1 MSGKRVPK
9 EKREAIVADIKAR
22 IKSFRQIG
30 RDHSVSQSTVSAI
43 AKEEGISPTRKR
55 KRTAAAKD
63 VEGTYS
69 RAERVAVADKA
80 LSALDELIASGGLNP
95 REMREATQ
103 ALKQTL
109 DARRAEDLP
118 SPEGEAS
125 AHGRSFAGNAPTY
138 GDLVS
143 LHNDGTPKNIAALFS
158 LRDIETARILND
170 PEGEENAMERLKLA
184 CRAAGLSHVDIPL
197 DAMISMADAEHEAR
211 YPSAPASPEDAEA
224 PEYQGEGRS

>member
-1 MSGKRVPK
+1 MSGKRLTR
-9 EKREAIVADIKAR
+9 EQREAIIADIKAR
-22 IKSFRQIG
+22 IKSFHQIA

-109 DARRAEDLP
+109 DARRAEDFP
-118 SPEGEAS
+118 EPEGDRSPS

-143 LHNDGTPKNIAALFS
+143 LHADGTPKSIAALFS

-170 PEGEENAMERLKLA
+170 AEGEENAMERLKLA
-184 CRAAGLSHVDIPL
+184 CRAAGLDDSDIPL
-197 DAMISMADAEHEAR
+197 EAMISVADAEHEAR
-211 YPSAPASPEDAEA
+211 YPSAQAEDAEA
-224 PEYQGEGRS
+224 EYQGEGRS